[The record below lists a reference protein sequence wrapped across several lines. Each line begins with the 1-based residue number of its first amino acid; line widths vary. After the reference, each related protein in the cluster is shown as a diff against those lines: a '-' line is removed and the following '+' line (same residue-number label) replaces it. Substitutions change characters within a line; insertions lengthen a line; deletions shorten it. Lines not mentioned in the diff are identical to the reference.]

1 MNKLKKIPLLILM
14 LLLSVP
20 IYSQKRDSLDTI
32 KIKLPSNFYS
42 VLSIG
47 LTSPLYRDFATSPL
61 FYRGLGINLNTAWL
75 RRNDKRERIFRIDL
89 GFSALKPRVPKSKLI
104 QPGGLAYYGNL
115 TLYYHQLWKIE
126 ALSNEKFNMKVGG
139 ALNITQNVR
148 ANPALQNNAMGL
160 ENLSNLMASA
170 QVTMDIS
177 RKTPKEYKRFTLKPV
192 KRELRLLVNVGVLN
206 FNYRPGY
213 AYTYDSEMNGTKS
226 RPVAWAFSN
235 YKLTLNGWRI
245 NTELEFIKYLPNGN
259 ARAWSYVWE
268 AAHAKGRYEP
278 FQMASHRIQYTL
290 YFHSKKR

>member
-1 MNKLKKIPLLILM
+1 M
-14 LLLSVP
+14 LLLSMP

-177 RKTPKEYKRFTLKPV
+177 RKTLKEYKRFTLKPV